1 LTDTETQTF
10 YQKNIDR
17 YQGKG
22 GILPYAE
29 VTARVKADALAFKA
43 ARQAY
48 EMAADAINKNKSGD
62 LAAAAAS
69 LGLKVVDTPVFTAAA
84 PPASLVTEA
93 EVVRRAFALK
103 PGELGGPVET
113 KKGVYI
119 LKIKE
124 KKPSAVPPLAQV
136 RSQVEQGA
144 MADKAKDLAR
154 QKADQTLAGIAK
166 GGPGLKLQ
174 ETGSFGYA
182 AKGDIPKIGTS
193 VEMMEAAFGLT
204 PAAPVAK
211 KAIQIG
217 DRWYVIKLKNR
228 VELNK
233 EDFPKTKDQIKQTLL
248 PKKQQ
253 EALDTWLK
261 ELKGK
266 AKIEINPSLL
276 TV

>member
-1 LTDTETQTF
+1 LTDTEMQTF

-22 GILPYAE
+22 GILPFAE
-29 VTARVKADALAFKA
+29 VTARVKADALSFKA

-69 LGLKVVDTPVFTAAA
+69 LGLKVADTPAFTAAA
-84 PPASLVTEA
+84 PPASLAAEA
-93 EVVRRAFALK
+93 EVVKRAFALK
-103 PGELGGPVET
+103 TGELGGPVET
-113 KKGVYI
+113 RKGIYL
-119 LKIKE
+119 LKIKDR
-124 KKPSAVPPLAQV
+124 KPAAVPPLAQV

-144 MADKAKDLAR
+144 TADKARELAR
-154 QKADQTLAGIAK
+154 QKAEQALAEIAK
-166 GGPGLKLQ
+166 ASPGLKLQ
-174 ETGSFGYA
+174 ETGSFSYA

-193 VEMMEAAFGLT
+193 AEIMEAAFSLT

-211 KAIQIG
+211 KAFQIG
-217 DRWYVIKLKNR
+217 DRWYVVKLKNR

-233 EDFPKTKDQIKQTLL
+233 EDFPKEKDQIKQAQL

-261 ELKGK
+261 ELKAK

-276 TV
+276 TD